1 MSLLPPSPMWDGG
14 NPDKSKLEKAE
25 SPTHGCIASHC
36 KGLQPKTTV
45 LVLSGLERRL
55 GRKRL
60 AGYF

>member
-1 MSLLPPSPMWDGG
+1 MWDGG

-25 SPTHGCIASHC
+25 SPTHGCIASLC

-45 LVLSGLERRL
+45 LERRL